1 MANTK
6 KNKAQQIRKN
16 DQVTE
21 GLKVKFYFANSV
33 GLSSFLLML
42 VFSCGCYFILF
53 SAVGPC
59 SEHYWAHSRC
69 LLNVY

>member
-21 GLKVKFYFANSV
+21 GLKVKFYFANIV
-33 GLSSFLLML
+33 GF
-42 VFSCGCYFILF
+42 V
-53 SAVGPC
+53 
-59 SEHYWAHSRC
+59 
-69 LLNVY
+69 